1 MILSKI
7 NFSKQLK
14 YFFVIGFLAFFI
26 DYIIYRFLFFLI
38 SNINISKFFGFLFGT
53 FFSFK
58 CNTLL
63 TFKSKNH
70 NLSHFVKFISL
81 YISSMIINIIMNHQL
96 FKLFSISTFNIQ
108 ISFVLATLVS
118 ASINFLGMKYF
129 VFRNSTYL

>member
-14 YFFVIGFLAFFI
+14 YFLIIGLLAFFI
-26 DYIIYRFLFFLI
+26 DYIIYRLLFFLI

-53 FFSFK
+53 LFSFK

-63 TFKSKNH
+63 TFKSKKY
-70 NLSHFVKFISL
+70 NLSHFLKFIYL
-81 YISSMIINIIMNHQL
+81 YVSSMIINIIVNHQL

-108 ISFVLATLVS
+108 ISFVFATLIT

-129 VFRNSTYL
+129 VFKNNTY